1 MSIIR
6 FKDVEKLDKL
16 GLQKLGAA
24 HAQMILDDGFQD
36 ATVLTVQARKA
47 KEYIEAFLKQLDYET
62 RAQITQDPEGWKDVF
77 GVTLSLS
84 STGDRL
90 LYEKDDQYAHLSRK
104 LKERKRLLDL
114 AHKQSD
120 EVFDSLGEQ
129 VPKVG
134 IKTPSKEILKVLL

>member
-62 RAQITQDPEGWKDVF
+62 RAQITQDPEGWQDVM
-77 GVTLSLS
+77 GCTLTLS

-90 LYEKDDQYAHLSRK
+90 LYEQDSMYAA
-104 LKERKRLLDL
+104 LKGRLQERKRLLDL
-114 AHKQSD
+114 AHKQS
-120 EVFDSLGEQ
+120 EEIFDNLGDQ
-129 VPKVG
+129 VPKVA
-134 IKTPSKEILKVLL
+134 IKTPSKEVLKVLL